1 MRVVLATVLALLA
14 AGAVAGCGSS
24 DADQVHAK
32 VEQFVQAVGSHD
44 AKTVCQQ
51 VLAPSLADRFV
62 SEGLTCERG
71 MQIFFKSVQHPTL
84 SVGRITISRGTASA
98 LVLTGAHGQQLAVA
112 QLYLVKTSAG
122 WRISSESSEAPGK
135 PAG

>member
-1 MRVVLATVLALLA
+1 MRALSATVVALLA
-14 AGAVAGCGSS
+14 AAGLSGCGSS
-24 DADQVHAK
+24 DSDQVHAK
-32 VEQFVQAVGSHD
+32 VEQFVHAVGAHD

-51 VLAPSLADRFV
+51 VLAPSLADRFA

-71 MQIFFKSVQHPTL
+71 MQIFFKSVQRPTL
-84 SVGRITISRGTASA
+84 SVGRVTIGRGTASA
-98 LVLTGAHGQQLAVA
+98 TVLAGAHCQRLALT

-135 PAG
+135 PTC